1 MRRYTCNATARV
13 WTGGAARGTIA
24 SIPAGRRQAP
34 RVNQTA
40 PFSKSQVF
48 VGREHELA
56 ALTAG
61 LDDALAG
68 RGALFLVSGEPGI
81 GKSRLADELATR
93 ARAREARVLW
103 GRCWEAGGAPAYWPW
118 VQSLRSYIR
127 DLDEAELRSQLGR
140 GAAELSQ
147 LVPEVREVVSVPSVP
162 ASADPEAARFRLF
175 EAVAE
180 FLRSGGEMRPLVLI
194 LDDLHAA
201 DTPSLL
207 LLQFLAADLDGGR
220 ILVVGAYRDVDPTL
234 HEPLS
239 STLAELARLP
249 VTHMLPLSG
258 LGPPEVAT
266 FIGES
271 ARVEPDDALVSAMY
285 DETEGNPLFLGEVVR
300 LLVSEGKLAD
310 AGFADFPRLA
320 IPHGIRAVID
330 HRLGGLAEECRTVL
344 TLAAVLGREFSLEAL
359 GLVSEASPTE
369 ILELMADAATERVV
383 TTAAPDRL
391 RFSHELIRD
400 VLYDELP
407 PARRIRLHREI
418 GEALERVFQEPEP
431 HLTELAHHFVA
442 AAPAGDVEKAID
454 YARRAGE
461 RAASL
466 LAYEE
471 AVRLFQ
477 TALDTL
483 ELQKPAD
490 ERTRCELLLELG
502 DAQARAGDGPNSRET
517 FLTAADAARR
527 VGAPEL
533 LSLSGLGY
541 GGRFVWAR
549 AGTDRHLVPLLEQAL
564 AALGHEDSALR
575 VRLMSRLS
583 GALRDQHD
591 REPRARLSEEAVEI
605 ARRIGEP
612 ATLAYALD
620 GRFAATLWPE
630 NPEERLEIA
639 TELVAVADA
648 VGDVERTAQA
658 RFYRVEA
665 LLELGRIS
673 AAEAELDTAARLARE
688 LRQPA
693 QLWYAT
699 VTAAT
704 VALFQGRLD
713 EAEELIE
720 EALALGEG
728 AQHSDAVLSRRV
740 QLFILRWERGQLD
753 SLEGLLK
760 SSVVEYPFRPM
771 FRCMLA
777 RLYAELG
784 RDADARA
791 ILDFLAED
799 DFAALPRTNEWLFS
813 MGFLAEVAQR
823 LGDVAAAQAIY
834 RKLVPHAFRNGCT
847 HDYIATGSV
856 SRALGIAAATASR
869 WADAERH
876 FADALEMNS
885 RMGARPWSA
894 YTACDW
900 AGMLLRRA
908 GLGDTEQA
916 AELLAGAAK
925 TARELGLATLLER
938 AEALKKGETVRQARA
953 SMPTPSTFRRDGEY
967 WSIAYE
973 QDAFRLKDSKGLRYL
988 ARLLG
993 EPGSELHA
1001 LDLVAGERRAVPAV
1015 RSQETG
1021 LASTS
1026 FADAGETLDAQAKA
1040 AYRSRLAELEGELDE
1055 ARAFGDPER
1064 AARAEEERDFL
1075 VHELAGAIGLGGRD
1089 RRMGSP
1095 SERARVSVTR
1105 AIRSALARINENSS
1119 ALGEHLERTIR
1130 TGTFCSYR
1138 PDPRAP
1144 IDWRI

>member
-1 MRRYTCNATARV
+1 M
-13 WTGGAARGTIA
+13 
-24 SIPAGRRQAP
+24 
-34 RVNQTA
+34 NQTA
-40 PFSKSQVF
+40 PLSKSQVF
-48 VGREHELA
+48 VGRERELA

-61 LDDALAG
+61 LDGALAG

-93 ARAREARVLW
+93 ARARGAHVLW

-127 DLDEAELRSQLGR
+127 DLDEEELPSLLVR

-147 LVPEVREVVSVPSVP
+147 LVPEVREVVSVSSVP
-162 ASADPEAARFRLF
+162 ASADPETARFRLF
-175 EAVAE
+175 EAVAG
-180 FLRSGGEMRPLVLI
+180 FLRSGGEMWPLVLV

-207 LLQFLAADLDGGR
+207 LLQFLAADLADAR

-249 VTHMLPLSG
+249 VTHMLPLVG

-266 FIGES
+266 FMGES
-271 ARVEPDDALVSAMY
+271 GLVEPDDAFVAAVY

-300 LLVSEGKLAD
+300 LLVSQGKLAD
-310 AGFADFPRLA
+310 QGSARFLRLA

-330 HRLGGLAEECRTVL
+330 HRLGGLAEECRAVL

-359 GLVSEASPTE
+359 GLVSESSSTE
-369 ILELMADAATERVV
+369 ILDLMANAVAERVV
-383 TTAAPDRL
+383 TTAAPGRL

-418 GEALERVFQEPEP
+418 GEALERVYQEPEP
-431 HLTELAHHFVA
+431 HLTELAHHFLA

-461 RAASL
+461 RAARL

-502 DAQARAGDGPNSRET
+502 DAQARAGEGPNSRET
-517 FLTAADAARR
+517 FLGAADAARR

-533 LSLSGLGY
+533 LALSALGY

-549 AGTDRHLVPLLEQAL
+549 AGTDRYLIPLLEQAL
-564 AALGHEDSALR
+564 DALGREDSALR
-575 VRLMSRLS
+575 VRVMSRLA

-591 REPRARLSEEAVEI
+591 RKPRARLSEEAVET
-605 ARRIGEP
+605 ARRISEP

-630 NPEERLEIA
+630 NPEERLKIA

-648 VGDVERTAQA
+648 VGDSERTAQG

-665 LLELGRIS
+665 LLELGRIA
-673 AAEAELDTAARLARE
+673 AAETELEAAGRLAGE

-699 VTAAT
+699 VTRAT
-704 VALFQGRLD
+704 LALFRGRLD
-713 EAEELIE
+713 EADELIG
-720 EALALGEG
+720 EALAVGES

-740 QLFILRWERGQLD
+740 QLFMLRWERGQLD
-753 SLEGLLK
+753 GLEELLN

-784 RDADARA
+784 READARA
-791 ILDFLAED
+791 MLEILSED

-823 LGDVAAAQAIY
+823 LDDFVAAQAIY
-834 RKLVPHAFRNGCT
+834 RNLLPHAFRNACT

-856 SRALGIAAATASR
+856 SRALGLAAATASK
-869 WADAERH
+869 WVDAERH
-876 FADALEMNS
+876 FEDALEMNS

-900 AGMLLRRA
+900 AGMLIRRD
-908 GLGDTEQA
+908 GPGDTER
-916 AELLAGAAK
+916 AEVLLTGAVE
-925 TARELGLATLLER
+925 TAHELGLATVLER
-938 AEALKKGETVRQARA
+938 AGALGNGGGDKLRRARVSAAA
-953 SMPTPSTFRRDGEY
+953 SVFRRDGEY

-973 QDAFRLKDSKGLRYL
+973 RDVFRLKDSKGLRYL
-988 ARLLG
+988 ARLLV
-993 EPGSELHA
+993 EPGRELHA
-1001 LDLVAGERRAVPAV
+1001 LDLVAGEREAGRP
-1015 RSQETG
+1015 RRTSEPG
-1021 LASTS
+1021 LTS
-1026 FADAGETLDAQAKA
+1026 SRLGDAGEALDAQAKA
-1040 AYRSRLAELEGELDE
+1040 EYRRRLEELEGELDE

-1075 VHELAGAIGLGGRD
+1075 VRELARAVGLGGRD
-1089 RRMGSP
+1089 RRLGSP

-1105 AIRSALARINENSS
+1105 AIRSALARLDEHSS
-1119 ALGEHLERTIR
+1119 ALGNHLERTIQ

-1144 IDWRI
+1144 IDWRV